1 MIRTVPET
9 GSTNADLLAALR
21 SGEPLNEGDW
31 LIADRQS
38 AGRGRQG
45 RGWQD
50 GHGNFMGSTIVRTQP
65 GQPPAHT
72 LSLLAAVALFDTI
85 HALLQRP
92 HRLVLK
98 WPNDLLIGDAKL
110 SGILLEAERDAVVI
124 GIGVNLVSA
133 PDLPDRKSA
142 ALTQF
147 GPAPDRDAFAETLAA
162 HFATELQRW
171 RTYGLEP
178 LIRSWNA
185 ASMPKGTPISVHEPD
200 GGQVGG
206 LFDGIEPDGSMRLR
220 LADGSVRV
228 IHAGDVILAENN

>member
-1 MIRTVPET
+1 MIRIVPET
-9 GSTNADLLAALR
+9 GSTNADLLSALR
-21 SGEPLNEGDW
+21 SGEPVAEGDW
-31 LIADRQS
+31 LVADRQN

-45 RGWQD
+45 RGWHD
-50 GHGNFMGSTIVRTQP
+50 GHGNFMGSTIVRIQP

-72 LSLLAAVALFDTI
+72 LSLLTAVALFDTI
-85 HALLQRP
+85 HTLVPAL

-124 GIGVNLVSA
+124 GVGVNLVSA
-133 PDLPDRKSA
+133 PQLPDRKSA

-147 GPAPDRDAFAETLAA
+147 GPAPNRDAFAESLAA
-162 HFATELQRW
+162 HFATELERW

-178 LIRSWNA
+178 LVRSWNA

-200 GGQVGG
+200 GGKASGK
-206 LFDGIEPDGSMRLR
+206 FDGLEPDGSMRLR
-220 LADGSVRV
+220 LADGSTRV
-228 IHAGDVILAENN
+228 IHAGDVMLA

>member
-1 MIRTVPET
+1 MIRIVPET

-21 SGEPLNEGDW
+21 DGDAVREGDW
-31 LIADRQS
+31 LVADRQVS
-38 AGRGRQG
+38 GRGRQG
-45 RGWQD
+45 RGWHD

-72 LSLLAAVALFDTI
+72 LSLLTAVALFDTI
-85 HALLQRP
+85 QAQLPML

-133 PDLPDRKSA
+133 PELPDRKSA

-147 GPAPDRDAFAETLAA
+147 GPALDRDAFAESLAA
-162 HFATELQRW
+162 HFATELERW

-178 LIRSWNA
+178 LIRSWSA

-200 GGQVGG
+200 GGRVGG
-206 LFDGIEPDGSMRLR
+206 LFDGLEPDGSMRLR
-220 LADGSVRV
+220 LADGGVRV
-228 IHAGDVILAENN
+228 IHAGDVILAEDS

>member
-1 MIRTVPET
+1 VPET
-9 GSTNADLLAALR
+9 GSTNADLLSALR
-21 SGEPLNEGDW
+21 SGEPVAEGDW
-31 LIADRQS
+31 LVADRQN

-45 RGWQD
+45 RGWHD
-50 GHGNFMGSTIVRTQP
+50 GHGNFMGSTIVRIQP

-72 LSLLAAVALFDTI
+72 LSLLTAVALFDTI
-85 HALLQRP
+85 HTLVPAL

-124 GIGVNLVSA
+124 GVGVNLVSA
-133 PDLPDRKSA
+133 PQLPDRKSA

-147 GPAPDRDAFAETLAA
+147 GPAPNRDAFAESLAA
-162 HFATELQRW
+162 HFATELERW

-178 LIRSWNA
+178 LVRSWNA

-200 GGQVGG
+200 GGKASGT
-206 LFDGIEPDGSMRLR
+206 FDGLEPDGSMRLR
-220 LADGSVRV
+220 LADGSTRV
-228 IHAGDVILAENN
+228 IHAGDVMLA

>member
-9 GSTNADLLAALR
+9 GSTNADLLHALR
-21 SGEPLNEGDW
+21 AGEPVAEGDW
-31 LIADRQS
+31 LVADRQS

-45 RGWQD
+45 RGWYD
-50 GHGNFMGSTIVRTQP
+50 GYGNFMGSTIVRIHP

-72 LSLLAAVALFDTI
+72 LSLLTAVALFDTI
-85 HALLQRP
+85 HTLVPAL

-124 GIGVNLVSA
+124 GVGVNLVSA
-133 PDLPDRKSA
+133 PQLPDRKSA

-147 GPAPDRDAFAETLAA
+147 GPAPNRDAFAESLAA
-162 HFATELQRW
+162 HFATELERW

-178 LIRSWNA
+178 LVRSWNA
-185 ASMPKGTPISVHEPD
+185 ASMPSGTPISVHEPD
-200 GGQVGG
+200 GGRVSGK
-206 LFDGIEPDGSMRLR
+206 FDGLEPDGSMRLR
-220 LADGSVRV
+220 LADGSTRV
-228 IHAGDVILAENN
+228 IHAGDVMLA